1 MNSIDQS
8 MFQQAMQMAN
18 SGQKAAAY
26 AQLKVIQSNGNEY
39 DPDPL
44 LWVAFTTPSAEEA
57 RQALD
62 TVTSI
67 APNHS
72 GLAAAR
78 VYYAQQ
84 QYPQQY
90 PQTYQQQY
98 AVPLNVRL
106 GPVLQCPYCRMQAP
120 VRIESK
126 ISTGGWVTF
135 AVLLFVFLPLCWIG
149 LLIKEDYRLCSY
161 CGSKFG

>member
-1 MNSIDQS
+1 MDLNDQS

-26 AQLKVIQSNGNEY
+26 AQLKVIQSHGNDY
-39 DPDPL
+39 DPEL
-44 LWVAFTTPSAEEA
+44 LIWIAFTTPYPEEA
-57 RQALD
+57 RQTLD
-62 TVTSI
+62 TLTEI
-67 APNHS
+67 APNHP

-78 VYYAQQ
+78 ANYVQQ
-84 QYPQQY
+84 QLPQ
-90 PQTYQQQY
+90 PYQQQY
-98 AVPLNVRL
+98 IAPANIRL
-106 GPVLQCPYCRMQAP
+106 GPVLQCPYCRTQAP

-135 AVLLFVFLPLCWIG
+135 AVLLFVFFPLCWVG
-149 LLIKEDYRLCSY
+149 LLIKEDYRMCSY